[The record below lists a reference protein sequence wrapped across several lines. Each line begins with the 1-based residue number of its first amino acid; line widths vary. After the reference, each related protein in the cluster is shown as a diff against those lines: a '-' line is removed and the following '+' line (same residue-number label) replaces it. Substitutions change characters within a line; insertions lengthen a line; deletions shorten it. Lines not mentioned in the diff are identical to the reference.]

1 MDGLNVKK
9 ETFVNADEETR
20 KAMTFD
26 LLKGIY
32 DMLGQHL
39 EMTF

>member
-20 KAMTFD
+20 KAMTLD
-26 LLKGIY
+26 LLKGN
-32 DMLGQHL
+32 L
-39 EMTF
+39 